1 MVDFRVECSLLYR
14 DRVDQRAQLS
24 DSRFEARDAD
34 FEVERLG
41 LRRGHFGCR
50 GAWWPA
56 TETATRG
63 QSADIVTR
71 LSCVVTS
78 IKWPS

>member
-34 FEVERLG
+34 FEFEQLG
-41 LRRGHFGCR
+41 LRRGRFGRC
-50 GAWWPA
+50 GPWWLV
-56 TETATRG
+56 TDTAAR
-63 QSADIVTR
+63 
-71 LSCVVTS
+71 
-78 IKWPS
+78 